1 MVARSKLNYNPFES
15 HGLADLQLFKQRN
28 LQRKR
33 NKSEKLI
40 REIIMNFVFLSVL
53 FYVSYSSVNPNM
65 FNYKNQLE
73 NVLTGYDEVNKKNY
87 NFNASHPM

>member
-1 MVARSKLNYNPFES
+1 MNFLKVARSKSNFNPFES
-15 HGLADLQLFKQRN
+15 QGLTDFQLLKQRN

-33 NKSEKLI
+33 NKSKKLI

-73 NVLTGYDEVNKKNY
+73 NVLTGYNEVN
-87 NFNASHPM
+87 